1 MKKLAGTLVCIAVLC
16 AAPVI
21 ASAQEPPAQAPA
33 PQAPEPQAPTPQ
45 ATAPTAQTPEES
57 SSTPSS
63 TAPAHPAE
71 RYNTRATPTLEIS
84 GGYSYRGYSPTPSTT
99 MKLNGGFASVD
110 YNLLSWVGIAA
121 EGSATVRKEGAQS
134 LGTSQTLTI
143 FTGLVG
149 PQIYPLRHRKLTVF
163 THILIG
169 DGYYYTKAPAFGGF
183 AANVIT
189 NSGFA
194 WEVGGGMDVR
204 IKKHWSIRLIEGDYG
219 ETSFSVASANPHQVG
234 YRISAGVV
242 YLIGPK

>member
-16 AAPVI
+16 AAPMI
-21 ASAQEPPAQAPA
+21 SRAQETPPPAPA
-33 PQAPEPQAPTPQ
+33 PQ
-45 ATAPTAQTPEES
+45 ES

-63 TAPAHPAE
+63 TPPRQPAE
-71 RYNTRATPTLEIS
+71 QYNTRATPTLEIS
-84 GGYSYRGYSPTPSTT
+84 GGYSYRAYSPTPSTT
-99 MKLNGGFASVD
+99 MKLNGGYLSVD
-110 YNLLSWVGIAA
+110 YNLFSWVGIAA
-121 EGSATVRKEGAQS
+121 EGSAAVRKEGAQS

-163 THILIG
+163 THILLG

-183 AANVIT
+183 SANIT
-189 NSGFA
+189 TKSGFA

-219 ETSFSVASANPHQVG
+219 ETSFSLPSANPHQVG
-234 YRISAGVV
+234 YRLSAGIV
-242 YLIGPK
+242 YLIGEK

>member
-16 AAPVI
+16 AVPIVTH
-21 ASAQEPPAQAPA
+21 AQEPPAQEPA
-33 PQAPEPQAPTPQ
+33 SQAPEPQAPTPQ
-45 ATAPTAQTPEES
+45 TTTLPSPTPEES

-63 TAPAHPAE
+63 TPPAHSAE
-71 RYNTRATPTLEIS
+71 QYNTRTTPMLEVS
-84 GGYSYRGYSPTPSTT
+84 GGYSYRAYSPTPSTT
-99 MKLNGGFASVD
+99 VKLNGGFASVD

-183 AANVIT
+183 SANVTT

-219 ETSFSVASANPHQVG
+219 ETSFSVAGANAHQVG
-234 YRISAGVV
+234 YRISAGIV
-242 YLIGPK
+242 YLIGEK

>member
-16 AAPVI
+16 AAPII
-21 ASAQEPPAQAPA
+21 ASAQEPPTQAPA
-33 PQAPEPQAPTPQ
+33 PQAPVPQ
-45 ATAPTAQTPEES
+45 ATAPTAEES

-63 TAPAHPAE
+63 TPPARPAE
-71 RYNTRATPTLEIS
+71 QYNTRATPTLEIS
-84 GGYSYRGYSPTPSTT
+84 GGYSYRAYSPTPSTT
-99 MKLNGGFASVD
+99 MKLNGGFVSVD

-163 THILIG
+163 THILMG

-183 AANVIT
+183 SANVTT

-219 ETSFSVASANPHQVG
+219 ETSFSLASANSHQVG

-242 YLIGPK
+242 YLIGER